1 MSSSFHFNLTLIRL
15 LMPLCVFFVT
25 GRRWSRRSA
34 TEHEERW
41 RCVFG
46 SHRWLRYCSHSGHH
60 LVDHQYSQIC
70 KGTGCELFFVLLYL
84 VYNDWLTSQWTLSTP
99 RCPSCSSS
107 RMSSDSSVA
116 GERLWKQ
123 CQRKMHRRAMI
134 QCRHRIDLVH
144 DLMHQDIRAVRHSV
158 RVRRTLAR
166 VHSTKLN
173 SNNDNFSCFHE

>member
-1 MSSSFHFNLTLIRL
+1 MSSPFRFNFT
-15 LMPLCVFFVT
+15 LMPTLNAAVLFFVT
-25 GRRWSRRSA
+25 GRRWSKRGA
-34 TEHEERW
+34 TEHEECW
-41 RCVFG
+41 RCVLG
-46 SHRWLRYCSHSGHH
+46 SHRWLRYCSYSGHH
-60 LVDHQYSQIC
+60 LVDHQYSQVC
-70 KGTGCELFFVLLYL
+70 KGIGCELFHLLYL
-84 VYNDWLTSQWTLSTP
+84 FYNDWLISQWTLSP
-99 RCPSCSSS
+99 HRCLSCSSS
-107 RMSSDSSVA
+107 RMSSNSSVA

-144 DLMHQDIRAVRHSV
+144 DLMHQDTRVERHFV

>member
-1 MSSSFHFNLTLIRL
+1 MKQAQRNWTWRTLAVCFWFSSVAALLQLFRASSRGSSIFANLQRNWMWVI
-15 LMPLCVFFVT
+15 
-25 GRRWSRRSA
+25 
-34 TEHEERW
+34 
-41 RCVFG
+41 
-46 SHRWLRYCSHSGHH
+46 
-60 LVDHQYSQIC
+60 
-70 KGTGCELFFVLLYL
+70 FVLLYL
-84 VYNDWLTSQWTLSTP
+84 IYNDWLTSQSTLSTH

-116 GERLWKQ
+116 GARLWKQ